1 MTIQPQK
8 FLFETEFGVQ
18 PRRDDAREAQIEAE
32 RLAALA
38 QEREQGRMEGY
49 VQGEQV
55 ALNGIEQQRLQAV
68 RLLSD
73 TLEAHMAELAGIEA
87 RLRAEALSL
96 SLAIATKLAD
106 TLIAQHPLEQ
116 LKDLIDECF
125 ANLRQVPHLVIRVHD
140 SLLDMSRET
149 VEAVA
154 RERGFE
160 GRLVFLAEP
169 SILPGDCR
177 IEWANGGLV
186 LDRMETQARIAETIA
201 RALGPVPDPLPPVS
215 PTDHEAQP

>member
-18 PRRDDAREAQIEAE
+18 PRRDDLREAQIEAE
-32 RLAALA
+32 RLASLA
-38 QEREQGRMEGY
+38 EAREQGRMEGFM
-49 VQGEQV
+49 QGEQA
-55 ALNGIEQQRLQAV
+55 ALNSIEQQRLQAV
-68 RLLSD
+68 QRLS
-73 TLEAHMAELAGIEA
+73 EALDGHMSELAGVEE

-96 SLAIATKLAD
+96 SLAIATKLAE
-106 TLIAQHPLEQ
+106 TLIIQHPLEQ
-116 LKDLIDECF
+116 LKTLVDDCF

-140 SLLDMSRET
+140 SLLDMSREA

-169 SILPGDCR
+169 TILPGDCR

-186 LDRMETQARIAETIA
+186 LDRTETQARIADTIA
-201 RALGPVPDPLPPVS
+201 RALGSVPDPLPPVS
-215 PTDHEAQP
+215 RTDHEAQS